1 MDESQIPSPSSVE
14 GCLVPIH
21 SVLINVVD
29 LPASIEFYQ
38 RHLGGVLV
46 GDPDESG
53 AVLDFET
60 GTIRLRTLSAPV
72 RSTWIADDLQ
82 AGFRHL
88 GFKVSDLEA
97 RVAIL
102 KADGVPFHLD
112 PIDAEGGVRIS
123 FFFDPD
129 GTLLE
134 LVEGDLQYHEVFD
147 REAVDADWALGSP
160 TRPRLDHVAETVAA
174 LEHTEATYAAFG
186 WKNMGGI
193 HQPNDARGFEIAYL
207 RSGDTSLEVFTYSRA
222 PLLARIPQQDAP
234 GFVAMDIG
242 EAAAGTDEGGS
253 DPIVVADSDGLQ
265 RLVDR

>member
-1 MDESQIPSPSSVE
+1 M
-14 GCLVPIH
+14 PIN

-29 LPASIEFYQ
+29 LEASIDFYQ
-38 RHLGGVLV
+38 RYLAGELV
-46 GDPDESG
+46 GEPDESG
-53 AVLDFET
+53 AVLDFTT
-60 GTIRLRTLSAPV
+60 GTIQLRTLTAPV
-72 RSTWIADDLQ
+72 PSTWIADDLQ

-97 RVAIL
+97 RVATL
-102 KADGVPFHLD
+102 KADGVRFHLE

-147 REAVDADWALGSP
+147 REAVAADWALGSP
-160 TRPRLDHVAETVAA
+160 DRPRLDHVAETVAD
-174 LEHTEATYAAFG
+174 LENTEAAYAGFG

-193 HQPNDARGFEIAYL
+193 HQPNDSRGFEIAYL

-222 PLLARIPQQDAP
+222 PLVAREPQNDAP
-234 GFVAMDIG
+234 GFYAMDIRAVG
-242 EAAAGTDEGGS
+242 AGASALDAS
-253 DPIVVADSDGLQ
+253 VVADSDGLQ
-265 RLVDR
+265 RLADR

>member
-1 MDESQIPSPSSVE
+1 MTLQIPSPSSAE
-14 GCLVPIH
+14 GCLVPIR

-29 LPASIEFYQ
+29 LRASIDFYQ
-38 RHLGGVLV
+38 HYLAGVLI
-46 GDPDESG
+46 GEPDESG
-53 AVLDFET
+53 ALLDFET
-60 GTIRLRTLSAPV
+60 GTIQLRALTAPV
-72 RSTWIADDLQ
+72 PSTWIADDLQ

-97 RVAIL
+97 RVAKL
-102 KADGVPFHLD
+102 KADGVRFHLD

-147 REAVDADWALGSP
+147 RGAVDADWAQGSP
-160 TRPRLDHVAETVAA
+160 SRPRLDHVAETVAD
-174 LEHTEATYAAFG
+174 LGHTEATYAAFG

-222 PLLARIPQQDAP
+222 PLLAREPQQDAP
-234 GFVAMDIG
+234 GFFAMDIG
-242 EAAAGTDEGGS
+242 AGAVGPNAGGS
-253 DPIVVADSDGLQ
+253 NGSVVADTDGLL
-265 RLVDR
+265 RLADW